1 MLLSSSPSHAGATD
15 FGDFLFDDCQ
25 HFFLSRAGH
34 DYDLPADGPL
44 KNYTEK
50 IEGQPLL
57 CGPTV
62 FGLHS
67 NAEIGYFNIA
77 AKGLWRNMIE
87 LQPRT
92 AATSGE
98 ISREE
103 YIETIAKDI
112 QSSVPGQHDLVV
124 LRNSFGTPNPIQIVL
139 LQELERWNALTSKLG
154 SSLSD
159 LRKALVG
166 EIGMSEELDQLGASL
181 FNGFLPS
188 MWAALAPKSEKPLGS
203 W

>member
-1 MLLSSSPSHAGATD
+1 
-15 FGDFLFDDCQ
+15 
-25 HFFLSRAGH
+25 
-34 DYDLPADGPL
+34 
-44 KNYTEK
+44 
-50 IEGQPLL
+50 
-57 CGPTV
+57 
-62 FGLHS
+62 
-67 NAEIGYFNIA
+67 
-77 AKGLWRNMIE
+77 MIE

-92 AATSGE
+92 AASSGE

-112 QSSVPGQHDLVV
+112 QGGVPGQHDLVV

-139 LQELERWNALTSKLG
+139 LQELERWNLLTSKM
-154 SSLSD
+154 SASLSN

-203 W
+203 WIEHFKRRESQYDLWMENGEPATIWCVEGC